1 MKSMLDIVLT
11 LVFSIVMLL
20 FMAFPAIKIVE
31 AIEKITPLSE
41 KLHNILQVLITILL
55 SLSVGLFLKFA

>member
-1 MKSMLDIVLT
+1 VIDIVVT

-31 AIEKITPLSE
+31 FLEPKLNLSE
-41 KLHNILQVLITILL
+41 KSKNILIITITIIL
-55 SLSVGLFLKFA
+55 SLLIGLFLKQ

>member
-1 MKSMLDIVLT
+1 MIDTVIT

-31 AIEKITPLSE
+31 FLEPKFNLSE
-41 KLHNILQVLITILL
+41 KIKNILIIVITIIL
-55 SLSVGLFLKFA
+55 SLLVGLFLKY

>member
-1 MKSMLDIVLT
+1 VIDTVVT

-31 AIEKITPLSE
+31 FLELKFNLPEKI
-41 KLHNILQVLITILL
+41 KNILIILITIIL
-55 SLSVGLFLKFA
+55 SLLVGLFLKY

>member
-1 MKSMLDIVLT
+1 VIDIVVT

-31 AIEKITPLSE
+31 FLEPRLNLSQ
-41 KLHNILQVLITILL
+41 KSKNSLIIIITIIL
-55 SLSVGLFLKFA
+55 SLLIGLFLKQW

>member
-1 MKSMLDIVLT
+1 MIDIVVT

-31 AIEKITPLSE
+31 FLEPKLSLTQ
-41 KLHNILQVLITILL
+41 KRKNILIITLTIAL
-55 SLSVGLFLKFA
+55 SLMVGLFLRYF

>member
-1 MKSMLDIVLT
+1 MIDIVVT

-31 AIEKITPLSE
+31 FAESKIEISQTTK
-41 KLHNILQVLITILL
+41 NILIISVTILL
-55 SLSVGLFLKFA
+55 SLLIGLFLKL

>member
-1 MKSMLDIVLT
+1 VIDIVVT

-31 AIEKITPLSE
+31 TLEAKISISQ
-41 KLHNILQVLITILL
+41 KSKNILIVVITIFL
-55 SLSVGLFLKFA
+55 SLLVGLFLRYI

>member
-1 MKSMLDIVLT
+1 MIDIVVT

-31 AIEKITPLSE
+31 FLEPKLALSQRG
-41 KLHNILQVLITILL
+41 KNILITTLTIAL
-55 SLSVGLFLKFA
+55 SLMVGLFLRYF

>member
-1 MKSMLDIVLT
+1 VIDTIVT

-31 AIEKITPLSE
+31 FLEPKLKLSQ
-41 KLHNILQVLITILL
+41 KSKNILIIVITIIL
-55 SLSVGLFLKFA
+55 SLLVGLFLKYV

>member
-1 MKSMLDIVLT
+1 MIDIVVT

-31 AIEKITPLSE
+31 FIDTKVSLSQNS
-41 KLHNILQVLITILL
+41 KNILIIFITIFL
-55 SLSVGLFLKFA
+55 SLLVGLFLRYF

>member
-1 MKSMLDIVLT
+1 MIDIVVT

-31 AIEKITPLSE
+31 FLEPRLNLSQ
-41 KLHNILQVLITILL
+41 KSKNSLIIIITIIL
-55 SLSVGLFLKFA
+55 SLLIGLFLKQW

>member
-1 MKSMLDIVLT
+1 VIDIVVT

-31 AIEKITPLSE
+31 YLEPKLNLSQ
-41 KLHNILQVLITILL
+41 KSKNTLIIVITIIL
-55 SLSVGLFLKFA
+55 SLLVGLFLKQ